1 MKRTMSRISICLFA
15 LSLILYIV
23 MLLGNDA
30 YLLISVVLA
39 VFGLIAGAFSEKG
52 LYKRIG
58 LIGNGAL
65 VVVTLV
71 IPITVTTFFWNTP

>member
-1 MKRTMSRISICLFA
+1 MKRTMARISICLFA

-39 VFGLIAGAFSEKG
+39 VFGLIAGVFSEKG

-65 VVVTLV
+65 VIVTIV
-71 IPITVTTFFWNTP
+71 IPLIVTTFFWNTP